1 VGSRTVTV
9 PRPRSGRGR
18 GRRDVGERLDEA
30 AQLVVRALA
39 LADQDPETAE
49 VLARQVLRHGSLAP
63 ELRLDARLALGRAA
77 WVRRDSTSAVRA
89 LRAAARLADSAGFPQ
104 RAAQARLTLAAA
116 LAERGHTR
124 AALTA
129 LSAAEPYLAG
139 VDLARLAGQRAY
151 VHHLEG
157 HLGEALAGYRAAHDA
172 FRQLGDQPRQAVALH
187 NLALLHTHA
196 GALGQAAA
204 ELARAHD
211 LFDRAGET
219 RHAADAAANLGWVLA
234 RQGHVPQALR
244 WFDVADASLGP
255 HAGGD
260 PEAAWHRAEALLD
273 ARMLAEAWDA
283 ARAASSGVAARGT
296 PGPAVECSLLAAR
309 VALLQGD
316 LRAAREQAAAAR
328 RAAGRRF
335 PALGALARQIALVAD
350 LQSGID
356 GAAAA
361 RARRSALRVADLLA
375 EEGWQ
380 LQAVGARVVAAR
392 LALAAGRPDAARS
405 DLAGA
410 IVVRAGAP
418 LQLRIAVAHARALL
432 HVVDGDRAAARAAL
446 RAGVRDLDR
455 HRLSLGATELQTLA
469 TGHVLELLGL
479 GLDLAL
485 EAEDAWEVL
494 TWSERGRAA
503 SLRSRPPSD
512 PALTESLDALRQSA
526 AAAERALLDGGDPR
540 RALAR
545 QVALEREVRRRSLT
559 ADAPDAEDAA
569 ASGAPSPGVRLDR
582 ARVRRALGEG
592 VLLQLVEHRG
602 HAYGVLVRGAAVP
615 RRATLLRDLGPVDGI
630 AAELEALRFA
640 AARLARGTGSARA
653 LDAAAA
659 GYAAAAA
666 RIDAALLAP
675 FTGLLEDRP
684 LVLTPSGPWHAV
696 PWSALPTCA
705 GRVVTV
711 APSTGL
717 WLRTTGD
724 RPAGGGVVVVAGPG
738 LAHAASEVAGVLGV
752 HPGAR
757 RLEGDDATAAAAL
770 DALDGAALAHIAAH
784 GSFRA
789 DNPQLSALRLADGPL
804 TVYDLETL
812 RTPPRTLVLTAC
824 DVGLSRVHSGEEV
837 QGFAAALLTLGARA
851 VVASVAPV
859 ADDLAAGLA
868 VDLHEEL
875 RGRQR
880 VAPALSAVQRRWS
893 GHGPRAAATAA
904 SFVCFGGG

>member
-1 VGSRTVTV
+1 VSSRTVAV
-9 PRPRSGRGR
+9 PRQRSARGR
-18 GRRDVGERLDEA
+18 TRRDVGDRLNEA
-30 AQLVVRALA
+30 AHLVARALA
-39 LADQDPETAE
+39 LADRDPETAE
-49 VLARQVLRHGSLAP
+49 RLARHVLRRGSLPP

-77 WVRRDSTSAVRA
+77 WVRRDTAAAVSA
-89 LRAAARLADSAGFPQ
+89 LRAAVRLADAAGFPQ
-104 RAAQARLTLAAA
+104 RAAHARLTLAAA
-116 LAERGHTR
+116 LAERGRTR

-129 LSAAEPYLAG
+129 LSAAEPHLTG

-157 HLGEALAGYRAAHDA
+157 RLGEALTGYRSAHDA
-172 FRQLGDQPRQAVALH
+172 FRQLGDEVRQAVALH
-187 NLALLHTHA
+187 NVALLHTHA

-204 ELARAHD
+204 ELARARE
-211 LFDRAGET
+211 LFERAGEA

-234 RQGHVPQALR
+234 RQGLVPQALR
-244 WFDVADASLGP
+244 WFDVADAALGP

-273 ARMLAEAWDA
+273 ARMLVEAWDA
-283 ARAASSGVAARGT
+283 ARAAASGAAARGT

-309 VALLQGD
+309 IALLQGD
-316 LRAAREQAAAAR
+316 LGAAREQAAAAQ
-328 RAAGRRF
+328 RAAGTRF
-335 PALGALARQIALVAD
+335 PALGALARHVSLVAD
-350 LQSGID
+350 LESGVR
-356 GAAAA
+356 GTAAA
-361 RARRSALRVADLLA
+361 RARRSALRVWDLLA

-380 LQAVGARVVAAR
+380 LQALGARVVAAR

-410 IVVRAGAP
+410 IVVRAGSP
-418 LQLRIAVAHARALL
+418 LQLRIAATHARALL
-432 HVVDGDRAAARAAL
+432 HVVEGDRAAASAAL
-446 RAGVRDLDR
+446 RAGVRDLDQ

-469 TGHVLELLGL
+469 TGHALELLGL

-485 EAEDAWEVL
+485 EAGDAWEVL

-503 SLRSRPPSD
+503 SLRARPPDD

-526 AAAERALLDGGDPR
+526 AVAERALLDGSDPR

-559 ADAPDAEDAA
+559 AQAPDRP
-569 ASGAPSPGVRLDR
+569 GTPSPGVRLDR

-602 HAYGVLVRGAAVP
+602 HAYGVLVRGAAAP
-615 RRATLLRDLGPVDGI
+615 GRSMLLRDLGPVEPI
-630 AAELEALRFA
+630 AAELDALRFA
-640 AARLARGTGSARA
+640 ATRLARSTGSARA
-653 LDAAAA
+653 LEAAGA
-659 GYAAAAA
+659 GYATAAA

-675 FTGLLEDRP
+675 FGSLLQDRP

-705 GRVVTV
+705 GRVVEV

-717 WLRTTGD
+717 WLRTTGAG
-724 RPAGGGVVVVAGPG
+724 PADGGVVIAAGPG
-738 LAHAASEVAGVLGV
+738 LEDAGSEVAGVLSV
-752 HPGAR
+752 LPGAR
-757 RLEGDDATAAAAL
+757 TLEGEDATAGAVL
-770 DALDGAALAHIAAH
+770 DALDGAALAHLAAH

-824 DVGLSRVHSGEEV
+824 DVGLSRVHTGEEV

-868 VDLHEEL
+868 VDLHREL
-875 RGRQR
+875 RGHDR
-880 VAPALSAVQRRWS
+880 VAPALSAVQGRWR
-893 GHGPRAAATAA
+893 GNGPRAAATAA